1 MKYRF
6 LKKNMNLYVIYLECV
21 FFCMIL
27 LLLIKKK
34 DERSI
39 DTQTDLL
46 NPEEIEVKM
55 INDILLINI
64 FFFKF

>member
-1 MKYRF
+1 
-6 LKKNMNLYVIYLECV
+6 
-21 FFCMIL
+21 MIL